1 MLEGI
6 PLLWSLFSFTDPDE
20 PAVFDLP
27 EIKEFEKR
35 GLVLLRKLV
44 LFSQDRDNFP
54 IPSEHLEMLGLVQL
68 ADFLGMDDFLESAA
82 GWLDVSVN
90 ALTTTRWERCTS

>member
-1 MLEGI
+1 MVFKGEVLVLTPTMLEGI
-6 PLLWSLFSFTDPDE
+6 PLFWSVFNFTDPDE
-20 PAVFDLP
+20 PIVFDVP

-54 IPSEHLEMLGLVQL
+54 
-68 ADFLGMDDFLESAA
+68 FY
-82 GWLDVSVN
+82 
-90 ALTTTRWERCTS
+90 